1 MKALLRNSYPVEVFV
16 SNMVPS
22 PMEKG
27 PTVDSDRLV
36 SEQHQAVSLALSAVL
51 GFYISEAFLS
61 LSASVCCG

>member
-27 PTVDSDRLV
+27 PTVGYDRLV
-36 SEQHQAVSLALSAVL
+36 SEQHRW
-51 GFYISEAFLS
+51 G
-61 LSASVCCG
+61 